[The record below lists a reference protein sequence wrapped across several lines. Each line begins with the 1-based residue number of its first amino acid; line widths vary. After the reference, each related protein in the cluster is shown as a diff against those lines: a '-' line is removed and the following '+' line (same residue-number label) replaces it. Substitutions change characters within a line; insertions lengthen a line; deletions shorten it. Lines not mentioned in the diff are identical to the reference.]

1 MLKPIHSQTPRAELT
16 SGLETLRNH
25 SPTRPLPLFS
35 AIELI
40 TLALMT
46 TLIFTTS
53 AHAQVPAA
61 STTITSPQQQFLSR
75 YCTDCHEPGNA
86 ENDVILSDDSI
97 NWTKPESREQWELVQ
112 SLIDRQIM
120 PPTDS
125 EQPSEKERAG
135 ILSWLDTQLVEHSPI
150 GGTPLRR
157 LSSREYRNT
166 IAAIFDLPK
175 FQLPSNFP
183 PDSSVHGFDNQGEN
197 LMIAGSH
204 LEAIADTATAIAD
217 SFFLPPPPAP
227 EQREVIAL
235 PKDLTISYS
244 SACLIDGTMRLASS
258 GPNLR
263 RNATWPSRFL
273 APATGEYLLE
283 ITASV
288 SPNASVPAEIEVSA
302 MTNAKSNSRVIHRL
316 NLDNTKPRTMTVE
329 ARLEKG
335 ETVTLRFANGAL
347 DYENKPAYKKLL
359 IELFDEQ
366 PRLAAAWHAVGD
378 PARGGSGWARVVEKL
393 NDPNL
398 DATPFINEKSK
409 RDAVATTMTKNSVK
423 SGETL
428 VYRFFEQGPY
438 LAIHGLK
445 IVGPT
450 EVYPSKDEVLRL
462 KRRKEFTSGLSEKS
476 PRAEIESFLQQFLGK
491 TFRRSA
497 HENEIT
503 AYANLIQAEHLRT
516 GSLDQGLHL
525 AVRSALLS
533 PAFLYRNIGDGK
545 LTDNE
550 LASRLSYFLKSMPP
564 DERLQKIAN
573 DAKLGNTKTLLSQA
587 KRLCSS
593 QALAA
598 DFTSQWLGLDTL
610 NHLMPDV
617 RLIQNFKPTHRAS
630 MKLEVQRTFQH
641 VLDNNLP
648 VHDLVTPDFI
658 FTDERLGWDFYGLQ
672 QYKPAKKRES
682 KKIPKGMQQV
692 TIERD
697 ARRGGLLTMPAVLMA
712 TANGV
717 DTQPVLRGVWVLE
730 NILGNRPPEP
740 PNAVP
745 ALTPDTRGT
754 SSPRE
759 RLAAHMAS
767 ESCAACHKAIDPLGF
782 VLENFDPVGRWR
794 DHYPLYV
801 EEKGKSRRVD
811 GAKIDASGMLPDGQA
826 LNDIQ
831 DLKRWLKDNPEP
843 FVCCISEKLLS
854 YATGRQ
860 MNYRERKIIKEIVAS
875 QATNEYRFRDLLLA
889 LVQSEIFRTK

>member
-617 RLIQNFKPTHRAS
+617 RLIQNFKPTHKAS

>member
-1 MLKPIHSQTPRAELT
+1 M
-16 SGLETLRNH
+16 
-25 SPTRPLPLFS
+25 PLFS

-61 STTITSPQQQFLSR
+61 STAITSPQQQFLSR

-288 SPNASVPAEIEVSA
+288 SPNASVPAELEVSA
-302 MTNAKSNSRVIHRL
+302 MTNAKSNSRVIHKL

>member
-1 MLKPIHSQTPRAELT
+1 
-16 SGLETLRNH
+16 
-25 SPTRPLPLFS
+25 
-35 AIELI
+35 
-40 TLALMT
+40 MT

-86 ENDVILSDDSI
+86 ENDVILSDDTI

-227 EQREVIAL
+227 DQREVIAL

-288 SPNASVPAEIEVSA
+288 SPNASVPAELEVSA

-801 EEKGKSRRVD
+801 EEKGKSKRVD

>member
-1 MLKPIHSQTPRAELT
+1 
-16 SGLETLRNH
+16 
-25 SPTRPLPLFS
+25 
-35 AIELI
+35 
-40 TLALMT
+40 MT

-61 STTITSPQQQFLSR
+61 STAITSPQQQFLSR

-288 SPNASVPAEIEVSA
+288 SPNASVPAELEVSA
-302 MTNAKSNSRVIHRL
+302 MTNAKSNSRVIHKL

>member
-1 MLKPIHSQTPRAELT
+1 
-16 SGLETLRNH
+16 
-25 SPTRPLPLFS
+25 
-35 AIELI
+35 
-40 TLALMT
+40 MT
-46 TLIFTTS
+46 TLTFTTS
-53 AHAQVPAA
+53 THAQVPAA
-61 STTITSPQQQFLSR
+61 STAITSPQQQFLSR
-75 YCTDCHEPGNA
+75 YCTDCHERGNA
-86 ENDVILSDDSI
+86 ENDVILSDNSI
-97 NWTKPESREQWELVQ
+97 DWTKPESREQWELVQ
-112 SLIDRQIM
+112 NLIDRQIM

-135 ILSWLDTQLVEHSPI
+135 ILSWLDTQLVENSPI

-166 IAAIFDLPK
+166 IAAIFDLPN
-175 FQLPSNFP
+175 FQLPNNFP
-183 PDSSVHGFDNQGEN
+183 PDSSAHGFDNQGEN

-204 LEAIADTATAIAD
+204 LEAIADTAAAIAD

-227 EQREVIAL
+227 DQREVIAL
-235 PKDLTISYS
+235 PNDLTISYS

-263 RNATWPSRFL
+263 RNATWPSRFI
-273 APATGEYLLE
+273 APATGKYLLE
-283 ITASV
+283 ITAAA
-288 SPNASVPAEIEVSA
+288 SPNASLPAELEVSA
-302 MTNAKSNSRVIHRL
+302 MTNVKSNSRVLHKL
-316 NLDNTKPRTMTVE
+316 NLDKTDPRTMSVE

-347 DYENKPAYKKLL
+347 DYENRPAYKKLL
-359 IELFDEQ
+359 IELFDDQ
-366 PRLAAAWHAVGD
+366 PRLAAAWHGVGD

-393 NDPNL
+393 NDPHLN
-398 DATPFINEKSK
+398 AAPFINEKSK
-409 RDAVATTMTKNSVK
+409 RDAVATTMAKNSVK

-438 LAIHGLK
+438 LAIHRLK

-450 EVYPSKDEVLRL
+450 EVYPSKDELLRL
-462 KRRKEFTSGLSEKS
+462 KRRKELTAGLSETS
-476 PRAEIESFLQQFLGK
+476 SRSEIESFLQQFLGK

-497 HENEIT
+497 DESEIT
-503 AYANLIQAEHLRT
+503 AYANLIQAEQQRT
-516 GSLDQGLHL
+516 ESIDRGLHL

-533 PAFLYRNIGDGK
+533 PAFLYRNIGDGE

-564 DERLQKIAN
+564 DEKLQKVAN
-573 DAKLGNTKTLLSQA
+573 EARLGNTKTLLSQA

-593 QALAA
+593 PTLAA
-598 DFTSQWLGLDTL
+598 DFTTQWLGLDTL

-658 FTDERLGWDFYGLQ
+658 FTDEHLGWEFYGLQ
-672 QYKPAKKRES
+672 QYKPAGNKKAR
-682 KKIPKGMQQV
+682 KIPKGMQQI

-697 ARRGGLLTMPAVLMA
+697 AKRGGLLTMPAVLMA

-730 NILGNRPPEP
+730 NILGSPPPEP

-754 SSPRE
+754 NSPKE
-759 RLAAHMAS
+759 SLAAHMAS
-767 ESCAACHKAIDPLGF
+767 ESCAACHKFIDPLGF
-782 VLENFDPVGRWR
+782 VLENFDPIGRWR
-794 DHYPLYV
+794 DHYPRY
-801 EEKGKSRRVD
+801 EEKNGETTTQD
-811 GAKIDASGMLPDGQA
+811 GPEIDSTGTLPDGEA
-826 LNDIQ
+826 LKDIQ
-831 DLKRWLKDNPEP
+831 DLKRWLKNNPEP
-843 FVCCISEKLLS
+843 FVRCICEKLLT
-854 YATGRQ
+854 YATGRE
-860 MNYRERKIIKEIVAS
+860 MNYRERKIIADIVRS
-875 QATNEYRFRDLLLA
+875 QAENQYRFRDLLLA
-889 LVQSEIFRTK
+889 LVQSDIFRTK

>member
-1 MLKPIHSQTPRAELT
+1 
-16 SGLETLRNH
+16 
-25 SPTRPLPLFS
+25 
-35 AIELI
+35 
-40 TLALMT
+40 MT

-86 ENDVILSDDSI
+86 ENDVILSDDTI

-227 EQREVIAL
+227 DQREVIAL

-617 RLIQNFKPTHRAS
+617 RLIQNFKPTHKAS

>member
-1 MLKPIHSQTPRAELT
+1 MTPLIFATSTQAQTATELT
-16 SGLETLRNH
+16 A
-25 SPTRPLPLFS
+25 PTALT
-35 AIELI
+35 AIQP
-40 TLALMT
+40 T
-46 TLIFTTS
+46 
-53 AHAQVPAA
+53 
-61 STTITSPQQQFLSR
+61 QQQFLSR
-75 YCTDCHEPGNA
+75 YCTDCHERGNA
-86 ENDVILSDDSI
+86 ENDVVLSDDSI
-97 NWTKPESREQWELVQ
+97 DWTKPQSRQQWELVQ
-112 SLIDRQIM
+112 SLIDKQIM

-135 ILSWLDTQLVEHSPI
+135 FLSWLDTQLVEHSPI

-166 IAAIFDLPK
+166 IAAIFDLPN
-175 FQLPSNFP
+175 FQLPNNFP
-183 PDSSVHGFDNQGEN
+183 PDSTAHGFDNQGEN

-227 EQREVIAL
+227 DQREVIAL
-235 PKDLTISYS
+235 PNDLTISYS

-258 GPNLR
+258 GSNLR
-263 RNATWPSRFL
+263 RNATWPSRFI
-273 APATGEYLLE
+273 APATGKYLLE
-283 ITASV
+283 ITAAA
-288 SPNASVPAEIEVSA
+288 SPNASLPAELEVSA
-302 MTNAKSNSRVIHRL
+302 MTSANSNSRVLHKL
-316 NLDNTKPRTMTVE
+316 NFNKTDPRTMTVE
-329 ARLEKG
+329 AHLEKG
-335 ETVTLRFANGAL
+335 ETVTLRFTNGAL
-347 DYENKPAYKKLL
+347 DYENRAAYKKQL
-359 IELFDEQ
+359 IQLFDEE
-366 PRLAAAWHAVGD
+366 PRLAAAWRAVGN
-378 PARGGSGWARVVEKL
+378 PARGGSGWTRVKEKL
-393 NDPNL
+393 NDPEL

-409 RDAVATTMTKNSVK
+409 RDALATTMTKNSVK

-438 LAIHGLK
+438 LEIHRLK

-450 EVYPSKDEVLRL
+450 EVYPSKDEILRL
-462 KRRKEFTSGLSEKS
+462 KRRKELTAGLSETS
-476 PRAEIESFLQQFLGK
+476 SRTEIESFIRQFLGK

-497 HENEIT
+497 HESEIN
-503 AYANLIQAEHLRT
+503 AYANLIQAEQKRT
-516 GSLDQGLHL
+516 GSIDQGLHL

-533 PAFLYRNIGDGK
+533 PAFLYRNIGDGE
-545 LTDNE
+545 LTDTE

-564 DERLQKIAN
+564 DEKLQNVAN
-573 DAKLGNTKTLLSQA
+573 EARLGNTKTLLA
-587 KRLCSS
+587 HTRRLCSS
-593 QALAA
+593 SALAA
-598 DFTSQWLGLDTL
+598 DFTTQWLGLDAL

-617 RLIQNFKPTHRAS
+617 RLMKNFKPTHKAS
-630 MKLEVQRTFQH
+630 MKREVQRTFQH

-648 VHDLVTPDFI
+648 VHDLITPDFI
-658 FTDERLGWDFYGLQ
+658 FTDERLGWEFYGLE
-672 QYKPAKKRES
+672 QYKPAKKGKAR
-682 KKIPKGMQQV
+682 KIPKGMQQV
-692 TIERD
+692 SIERD

-730 NILGNRPPEP
+730 NIMGSPPPEP
-740 PNAVP
+740 PNSVP

-754 SSPRE
+754 NSPKD

-767 ESCAACHKAIDPLGF
+767 ESCAACHKSIDPLGF
-782 VLENFDPVGRWR
+782 VLENFDPIGRWR
-794 DHYPLYV
+794 DHYPSYV
-801 EEKGKSRRVD
+801 VNNGKSNRID
-811 GAKIDASGMLPDGQA
+811 GARIDASGKLPDGHG

-889 LVQSEIFRTK
+889 LVQSDIFRSK

>member
-1 MLKPIHSQTPRAELT
+1 
-16 SGLETLRNH
+16 
-25 SPTRPLPLFS
+25 
-35 AIELI
+35 
-40 TLALMT
+40 MT

-61 STTITSPQQQFLSR
+61 STAITSPQQQFLSR

-227 EQREVIAL
+227 DQREVIAL

-302 MTNAKSNSRVIHRL
+302 MTNAKSNSRVIHKL

>member
-288 SPNASVPAEIEVSA
+288 SPNASVPAELEVSA

-801 EEKGKSRRVD
+801 EEKGKSKRVD

>member
-1 MLKPIHSQTPRAELT
+1 MSTLT
-16 SGLETLRNH
+16 
-25 SPTRPLPLFS
+25 
-35 AIELI
+35 
-40 TLALMT
+40 
-46 TLIFTTS
+46 FTTS
-53 AHAQVPAA
+53 SHAQVPAA
-61 STTITSPQQQFLSR
+61 STAITSPQQQFLSR
-75 YCTDCHEPGNA
+75 YCTDCHERGNA
-86 ENDVILSDDSI
+86 ENDVILSDNSI
-97 NWTKPESREQWELVQ
+97 DWTKPESREQWELVQ
-112 SLIDRQIM
+112 NLIDRQIM
-120 PPTDS
+120 PPMDS

-135 ILSWLDTQLVEHSPI
+135 ILSWLDTQLVENSPI

-166 IAAIFDLPK
+166 IAAIFDLPN
-175 FQLPSNFP
+175 FQLPNNFP
-183 PDSSVHGFDNQGEN
+183 PDSSAHGFDNQGEN

-204 LEAIADTATAIAD
+204 LEAIADTAAAIAD

-227 EQREVIAL
+227 DQREVIAL
-235 PKDLTISYS
+235 PNDLTISYS

-263 RNATWPSRFL
+263 RNATWPSRFI
-273 APATGEYLLE
+273 APATGKYLFE
-283 ITASV
+283 ITAAA
-288 SPNASVPAEIEVSA
+288 SPNASLPAELEVSA
-302 MTNAKSNSRVIHRL
+302 MTNVKSNSRVLHKL
-316 NLDNTKPRTMTVE
+316 NLDKTDPRTMTVE

-347 DYENKPAYKKLL
+347 DYENRPAYKKLL
-359 IELFDEQ
+359 IELFDDQ
-366 PRLAAAWHAVGD
+366 PRLAAAWHGVGD

-393 NDPNL
+393 NDPHLN
-398 DATPFINEKSK
+398 AAPFINEKSK
-409 RDAVATTMTKNSVK
+409 RDAVATTMAKNSVK

-438 LAIHGLK
+438 LAIHRLK

-450 EVYPSKDEVLRL
+450 EVYPSKDELLRL
-462 KRRKEFTSGLSEKS
+462 KRRKELTAGLSETS
-476 PRAEIESFLQQFLGK
+476 SRSEIESFLQQFLGK

-497 HENEIT
+497 DESEIT
-503 AYANLIQAEHLRT
+503 AYANLIQAEQQRT
-516 GSLDQGLHL
+516 ESIDRGLHL

-533 PAFLYRNIGDGK
+533 PAFLYRSIGDGE

-564 DERLQKIAN
+564 DEKLQKVAN
-573 DAKLGNTKTLLSQA
+573 EARLRNAKTLLSQA

-593 QALAA
+593 PTLAA
-598 DFTSQWLGLDTL
+598 DFTTQWLGLDTL

-658 FTDERLGWDFYGLQ
+658 FTDEHLGWEFYGLQ
-672 QYKPAKKRES
+672 QYKPAGKKKKAR
-682 KKIPKGMQQV
+682 KIPKGMQQI

-697 ARRGGLLTMPAVLMA
+697 AKRGGLLTMPAVLMA

-730 NILGNRPPEP
+730 NILGSPPPEP

-754 SSPRE
+754 NSPKE
-759 RLAAHMAS
+759 SLAAHMAS
-767 ESCAACHKAIDPLGF
+767 ESCAACHKFIDPLGF
-782 VLENFDPVGRWR
+782 VLENFDPIGRWR
-794 DHYPLYV
+794 DHYPRY
-801 EEKGKSRRVD
+801 EEKNGETTTQD
-811 GAKIDASGMLPDGQA
+811 GPEIDSTGTLPDGEA
-826 LNDIQ
+826 LKDIQ
-831 DLKRWLKDNPEP
+831 DLKRWLKNNPEP
-843 FVCCISEKLLS
+843 FVRCICEKLLT
-854 YATGRQ
+854 YATGRE
-860 MNYRERKIIKEIVAS
+860 MNYRERKIIAGIVRS
-875 QATNEYRFRDLLLA
+875 QAENQYRFRDLLLA
-889 LVQSEIFRTK
+889 LVQSDIFRTK

>member
-86 ENDVILSDDSI
+86 ENDVILSDDTI

-288 SPNASVPAEIEVSA
+288 SPNASVPAELEVSA

-617 RLIQNFKPTHRAS
+617 RLIQNFKPTHKAS

-801 EEKGKSRRVD
+801 EEKGKSKRVD

>member
-1 MLKPIHSQTPRAELT
+1 
-16 SGLETLRNH
+16 
-25 SPTRPLPLFS
+25 LPLFS

-61 STTITSPQQQFLSR
+61 STAITSPQQQFLSR

-288 SPNASVPAEIEVSA
+288 SPNASVPAELEVSA
-302 MTNAKSNSRVIHRL
+302 MTNAKSNSRVIHKL

>member
-1 MLKPIHSQTPRAELT
+1 
-16 SGLETLRNH
+16 
-25 SPTRPLPLFS
+25 
-35 AIELI
+35 
-40 TLALMT
+40 MT

-61 STTITSPQQQFLSR
+61 STAITSPQQQFLSR

>member
-288 SPNASVPAEIEVSA
+288 SPNASVPAELEVSA

-617 RLIQNFKPTHRAS
+617 RLIQNFKPTHKAS

>member
-1 MLKPIHSQTPRAELT
+1 
-16 SGLETLRNH
+16 
-25 SPTRPLPLFS
+25 
-35 AIELI
+35 
-40 TLALMT
+40 MT

-61 STTITSPQQQFLSR
+61 STAITSPQQQFLSR

-227 EQREVIAL
+227 DQREVIAL

>member
-1 MLKPIHSQTPRAELT
+1 
-16 SGLETLRNH
+16 
-25 SPTRPLPLFS
+25 LPLFS

-61 STTITSPQQQFLSR
+61 STAITSPQQQFLSR

-288 SPNASVPAEIEVSA
+288 SPNASVPAELEVSA

-617 RLIQNFKPTHRAS
+617 RLIQNFKPTHKAS

-811 GAKIDASGMLPDGQA
+811 GAKIDASGMLPDGQT